1 MKIGTGFYK
10 QAAAL
15 IGCLLFVAGC
25 ASSDVEKTEAKA
37 ADQELAKPSRIIVA
51 DFTASPEQV
60 RPGSEIAELFEE
72 RDEPVTDGE
81 RELGRELGGRAAEKI
96 VAKLQELGI
105 NAQRAASAGTPAP
118 SDVLIEGYFVTIDQ
132 GDRLQRM
139 LIGFGMGAA
148 ELRTIVEVYQMTG
161 SGLKN
166 LGFAEIE
173 AEGGNMPGM
182 LVSMGAGAVTGN
194 LAKSPAIG
202 GGVAVVKEVG
212 PETIE
217 AAAERTASEVVE
229 LVEQGY
235 EKRGWL

>member
-1 MKIGTGFYK
+1 MRIVKMIWAVG
-10 QAAAL
+10 
-15 IGCLLFVAGC
+15 GCLLFLAGC

-37 ADQELAKPSRIIVA
+37 ANQELAKPSKVIVA

-60 RPGSEIAELFEE
+60 RPGSEIAKYFEDRE
-72 RDEPVTDGE
+72 EPVTDGE
-81 RELGRELGGRAAEKI
+81 RELGRELGARAAEKI
-96 VAKLQELGI
+96 VAKLQEIGI
-105 NAQRAASAGTPAP
+105 ASERAAAAGTPAL

-132 GDRLQRM
+132 GDKLQRM

-148 ELRTIVEVYQMTG
+148 ELRTIAEVYQMTQ

-182 LVSMGAGAVTGN
+182 LVPLGAGAATGN
-194 LAKSPAIG
+194 LARSAAIS
-202 GGVAVVKEVG
+202 GGVSVVKEVG

-217 AAAERTASEVVE
+217 AAAERTASEVVD
-229 LVEQGY
+229 LIKQGY
-235 EKRGWL
+235 AKRGWL